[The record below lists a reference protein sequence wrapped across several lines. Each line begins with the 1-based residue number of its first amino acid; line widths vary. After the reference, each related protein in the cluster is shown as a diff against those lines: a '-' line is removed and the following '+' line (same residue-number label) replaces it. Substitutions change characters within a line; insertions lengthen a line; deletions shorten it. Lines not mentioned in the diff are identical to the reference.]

1 MNNNLANFK
10 DATTISTSC
19 MFVFISTLKFKNK
32 NLHHELIMAKKK
44 IRELKTRIFVNKNVF
59 EDIKLE
65 KLELEKKVS

>member
-1 MNNNLANFK
+1 
-10 DATTISTSC
+10 